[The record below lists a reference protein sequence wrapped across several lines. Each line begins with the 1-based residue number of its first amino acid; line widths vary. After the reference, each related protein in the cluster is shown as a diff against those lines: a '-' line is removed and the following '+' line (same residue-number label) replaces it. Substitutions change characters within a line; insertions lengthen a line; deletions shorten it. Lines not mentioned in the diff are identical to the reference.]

1 VSSKQIRYPFLV
13 LGGRTRRLSVSL
25 LHFGQG
31 GAVGLG
37 VVHNRTG
44 PTIRLCTD
52 SWLSARIGFRYAG
65 FRHDSFAEIRPEKV
79 GTQKVGT
86 QKVGTR

>member
-1 VSSKQIRYPFLV
+1 MSSKQIRYLFLL
-13 LGGRTRRLSVSL
+13 LGRRTRRLSESL

-37 VVHNRTG
+37 FVHNRTG
-44 PTIRLCTD
+44 PTIRLSTD
-52 SWLSARIGFRYAG
+52 SWLSARFGFRYAA

-79 GTQKVGT
+79 GTQEA
-86 QKVGTR
+86 GTR